1 MKVLLE
7 AGTET
12 SRTFVSSSAAEI
24 IPNCKL
30 HFYEYFNF
38 NSTLKEIDF
47 SFKAENTVIV
57 EIRKCKCPCVVECA
71 PLNTDHVTFV
81 NIWFEILENSFGPYL
96 DLGKLF
102 IYGDFP
108 RARGGL
114 WSDWI
119 DRNWQ
124 DLVSIWLLDHSP
136 PFYNGLR
143 RPEAP
148 VLPHW
153 RPASRLKYFDTLRV
167 PQLIHYTTDNIK
179 YPSK

>member
-1 MKVLLE
+1 MFLIISVLIVKVLQQ

-57 EIRKCKCPCVVECA
+57 EIRKCKCAGVVECACA

-81 NIWFEILENSFGPYL
+81 NI
-96 DLGKLF
+96 
-102 IYGDFP
+102 
-108 RARGGL
+108 
-114 WSDWI
+114 
-119 DRNWQ
+119 
-124 DLVSIWLLDHSP
+124 
-136 PFYNGLR
+136 
-143 RPEAP
+143 
-148 VLPHW
+148 
-153 RPASRLKYFDTLRV
+153 
-167 PQLIHYTTDNIK
+167 
-179 YPSK
+179 